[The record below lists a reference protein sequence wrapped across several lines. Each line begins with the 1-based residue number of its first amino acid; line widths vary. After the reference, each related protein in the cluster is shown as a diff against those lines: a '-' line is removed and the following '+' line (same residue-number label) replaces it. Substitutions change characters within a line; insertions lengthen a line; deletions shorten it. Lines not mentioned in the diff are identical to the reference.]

1 MPDTNALNKVEIE
14 RVMDDMSEKSIPL
27 TDYISFSLEMSKQTN
42 KTEAEL
48 YKNIY
53 NKLLKYNK
61 NKIDFASDQ
70 EELLEKRFSDFN
82 RNVEDAIDYVI
93 DFFEKYAES
102 LPSVIQNHPEN
113 EKIYDDLKEYKEQYL
128 KEEKNPLFL
137 KLLKDII
144 LEAIPNRSKKV
155 GNYPYKGFTT
165 AQEYNVFSK
174 INKAFDERSKTQKN
188 LTSIPEYV
196 KYIDIVY
203 DKMVT
208 NNPELKDI
216 KTNIPGYES
225 RVMFPKHDIVF
236 GALSGIPPED
246 IKYFVEITKGRGN
259 MYKGKDKMDHDTS
272 KEYISPLKN
281 K

>member
-1 MPDTNALNKVEIE
+1 MKIPLIEDIEDVIGKKITENDYEPKSFNPDTNSLNKVEIE
-14 RVMDDMSEKSIPL
+14 RVMDDMSEKSISL
-27 TDYISFSLEMSKQTN
+27 IDYMSFSLEMSKQTN

-61 NKIDFASDQ
+61 NKIEFAYDQ

-102 LPSVIQNHPEN
+102 LPSVIQNSPEN

-144 LEAIPNRSKKV
+144 LEAI
-155 GNYPYKGFTT
+155 
-165 AQEYNVFSK
+165 
-174 INKAFDERSKTQKN
+174 
-188 LTSIPEYV
+188 
-196 KYIDIVY
+196 
-203 DKMVT
+203 
-208 NNPELKDI
+208 
-216 KTNIPGYES
+216 
-225 RVMFPKHDIVF
+225 
-236 GALSGIPPED
+236 
-246 IKYFVEITKGRGN
+246 
-259 MYKGKDKMDHDTS
+259 TS